1 MKKLSFLFLVA
12 LSFAACQNKE
22 TMATGGSSS
31 DTTKY
36 PYTIKDPEEWEMNS
50 DPKNLLL
57 AMNTVKAFENLDTT
71 ALKPLIGDS
80 IHLIVDS
87 YEFKGLKGDFLKTAQ
102 MEMDKYKSITIT
114 LQDRE
119 SVISKSKKEEWVSL
133 WYKQVSEMKD
143 GKKDTLNFFNDLRIK
158 DGKVIIWSEYVQHP
172 MKK

>member
-1 MKKLSFLFLVA
+1 MKKLAFLFLVA
-12 LSFAACQNKE
+12 LCFAACQNKE
-22 TMATGGSSS
+22 TTATAGSSS

-50 DPKNLLL
+50 DPKNLLV
-57 AMNTVKAFENLDTT
+57 AMNTVKAFENSDTA

-87 YEFKGLKGDFLKTAQ
+87 YEFKGLKADFLKTAQ
-102 MEMDKYKSITIT
+102 MEMDKYKSISIT

-143 GKKDTLNFFNDLRIK
+143 GKKDTVNFFNDLRLK
-158 DGKVIIWSEYVQHP
+158 EGKVIIWSEYVQHP
-172 MKK
+172 MQK